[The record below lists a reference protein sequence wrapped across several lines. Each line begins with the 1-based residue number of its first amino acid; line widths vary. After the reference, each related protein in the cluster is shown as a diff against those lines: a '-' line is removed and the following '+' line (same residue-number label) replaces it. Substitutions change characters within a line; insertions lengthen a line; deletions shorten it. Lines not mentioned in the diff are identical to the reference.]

1 MRLPRDISASE
12 LIRSLKML
20 GYKETRQVGS
30 HIRLTTV
37 QNGEHH
43 ITIPNHDPIKIGT
56 FSAIIGDIAGHFNT
70 SKEDIVKL
78 LWK

>member
-12 LIRSLKML
+12 LIKSLKVL

-30 HIRLTTV
+30 HIRLTTM

-43 ITIPNHDPIKIGT
+43 VTIPNHDPLKIGT
-56 FSAIIGDIAGHFNT
+56 FSAIVGDIAVHFNM
-70 SKEDIVKL
+70 SKEDIIKL